1 MRPEEEPPE
10 PLEVLALAQAVMRL
24 GRRRV
29 LLLDTDNNGDGWVSL
44 DEAARSGRAF
54 TAHYRSDLLCIDAD
68 SERTAAAASTIADEL
83 SGLGFR
89 PVEWASG
96 RTGHRQVIVHIP
108 DDRLRLQVE
117 KDARGLGIDVR
128 RHSRPPLSPHRL
140 GLPVALIRPQTVQEA
155 LDALGAPLGA
165 GQPSERPTASART
178 WRLIRWGDPTAQS
191 GSEAVYRIACGL
203 IGRGFTPE
211 HGYALLV
218 NPQNKGG
225 EALRKR
231 LRERGER
238 AARTWFFDEVWP
250 DAEQYVAE
258 NPPIRDATQ
267 ARIAIAELRA
277 EADRWKWSTV
287 EVHIRAEV
295 YIIRAETV
303 RVAGPSV
310 RRALEGVCDIAS
322 TAGTVRP
329 YVGERHL
336 ADVAG
341 FGSRATVRKA
351 LRALVVLGWIEQ
363 DQPGKGRAAAT
374 YRLLLAGQRCN
385 SPLGGDQD
393 ERSAES
399 ARRNDPQQGPVV
411 SDRPGI
417 EEGPP
422 AKEGNGVKANCST

>member
-1 MRPEEEPPE
+1 
-10 PLEVLALAQAVMRL
+10 
-24 GRRRV
+24 
-29 LLLDTDNNGDGWVSL
+29 
-44 DEAARSGRAF
+44 
-54 TAHYRSDLLCIDAD
+54 
-68 SERTAAAASTIADEL
+68 
-83 SGLGFR
+83 
-89 PVEWASG
+89 
-96 RTGHRQVIVHIP
+96 
-108 DDRLRLQVE
+108 
-117 KDARGLGIDVR
+117 
-128 RHSRPPLSPHRL
+128 
-140 GLPVALIRPQTVQEA
+140 
-155 LDALGAPLGA
+155 
-165 GQPSERPTASART
+165 
-178 WRLIRWGDPTAQS
+178 
-191 GSEAVYRIACGL
+191 
-203 IGRGFTPE
+203 
-211 HGYALLV
+211 LV

-258 NPPIRDATQ
+258 NPPIRDATE

-287 EVHIRAEV
+287 EVHIRAEGH
-295 YIIRAETV
+295 IIRAEVLAV

-310 RRALEGVCDIAS
+310 RRALEGICDIAS

-374 YRLLLAGQRCN
+374 YRLLLAGQRRN
-385 SPLGGDQD
+385 SQRGGDQD
-393 ERSAES
+393 ECSAES

-411 SDRPGI
+411 SDRPGV
-417 EEGPP
+417 EKGPP
-422 AKEGNGVKANCST
+422 AREGNGVKGELFDVGGGRGTMTHNNCVYTYDPH